1 MAAPYYGDFPVNGVV
16 SFLWNTNAQ
25 DGASITRATNG
36 TLRVYKTNATQGTW
50 ETQRASTGGITEIED
65 FDGMTGVHAVRIDLA
80 DDSDAGFYA
89 QGAEYQVVYQGMTI
103 DTKSVSAAVAAFS
116 IERALPLSAI
126 YRGSVTGAATTTTL
140 IDSGLTATDADH
152 YKGRIVVFLSGN
164 LKHQAADITAFDPA
178 TDKITFTALTQA
190 PSGGDRYTIV

>member
-164 LKHQAADITAFDPA
+164 LKHQATDITAFDPA

-190 PSGGDRYTIV
+190 PSSGDRYTIV